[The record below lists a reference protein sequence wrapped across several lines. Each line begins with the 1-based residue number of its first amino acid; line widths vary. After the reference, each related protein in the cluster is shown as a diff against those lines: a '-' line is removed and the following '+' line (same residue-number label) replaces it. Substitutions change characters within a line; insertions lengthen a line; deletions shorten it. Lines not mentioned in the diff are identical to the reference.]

1 MLLIYGAN
9 GYTGRLIVDECV
21 RRGLRPIIAGRNA
34 DALREIAA
42 RHDLEM
48 RVASL
53 WQSRTAGRPRLTP
66 PGTLPPMPHDELLAM
81 LEGVKVVL
89 HCAGPFFRTS
99 ALMVQ
104 ACLESGVH
112 YLDIT
117 GEITVFEECRHRHA
131 AARQRNVV
139 ILPGVGFDVVPTDC
153 LAARL
158 ASRLPG
164 ASLLELAFAGGGGF
178 SRGTLKTM
186 LLGGGGGAIRQDGKI
201 VPVPRGWRTQIIPFA
216 DRARTAVTIPWG
228 DVSTAQWSTKIP
240 NIHTY
245 MALPGGARLMNAV
258 QSLLQPLLDVPT
270 TRRFIE
276 RQIDANVSGPNA
288 AVRERARMQIWGRV
302 THPDGRT
309 LEDTVTTPEGYRFT
323 AVAAVESARRVLE
336 RTPEAG
342 YHTPATAFGAGFLDS
357 VLELCARHDSA
368 GHSAGRPFLGTQP
381 LPSES
386 GLLEP
391 LRR

>member
-9 GYTGRLIVDECV
+9 GYTGQLIVAECV
-21 RRGLRPIIAGRNA
+21 RRGIRPIVAGRNA
-34 DALREIAA
+34 DALRPLAL

-48 RVASL
+48 RVAPLS
-53 WQSRTAGRPRLTP
+53 QSHTPGRPRLTP
-66 PGTLPPMPHDELLAM
+66 PGTLPPAPHDELLSM

-104 ACLESGVH
+104 ACLEAGVH

-117 GEITVFEECRHRHA
+117 GEIAVFEACRQRHA
-131 AARQRNVV
+131 VARERQVV

-158 ASRLPG
+158 AAALPG

-186 LLGGGGGAIRQDGKI
+186 LLGGTDGAIREDGAI
-201 VPVPRGWRTQIIPFA
+201 VPVPRGWRTQRIRFR
-216 DRARTAVTIPWG
+216 DKARDAVTIPWG
-228 DVSTAQWSTKIP
+228 DVSTAQWSTRIP

-245 MALPGGARLMNAV
+245 IALPGGTRWLGAM
-258 QSLLQPLLDVPT
+258 QSLVQPLLDIPA

-276 RQIDANVSGPNA
+276 RQIDGNVRGPNA
-288 AVRERARMQIWGRV
+288 SVRASAQMQLWGRV

-309 LEDTVTTPEGYRFT
+309 VEDTVTTPEGYRFT
-323 AVAAVESARRVLE
+323 ALAAVESARRVLE
-336 RTPEAG
+336 RPPTAG
-342 YHTPATAFGAGFLDS
+342 YHTPATAFGYDYLH
-357 VLELCARHDSA
+357 EL
-368 GHSAGRPFLGTQP
+368 LK
-381 LPSES
+381 L
-386 GLLEP
+386 
-391 LRR
+391 